1 MTAPLKTRVLITG
14 LAGFVG
20 GHLARELAARGDQE
34 LFGTVRGPDAPTGL
48 PLPGDRIS
56 SCDILDRPAVED
68 LVERVKPQCI
78 YHLAGKADLGAS
90 WDEPEETLRMN
101 AIGALNVIRAVLKT
115 SPDCRLLFVS
125 TAGVYGP
132 MSAGDDPLRE
142 NSPVAPLDPY
152 SVSKASAEL
161 LCFQYFASHRLQV
174 VVARPFNHVGPGQ
187 SARFL
192 IGRVVKL
199 IAEIESGV
207 RPPVLTLGNLSA
219 RRDFTDVRDVV
230 RAYRDLMDDGQAG
243 QVYNVSSGRSVEI
256 RRIVEIAVALAKVPV
271 RLESDEDRKRP
282 LDSPLLVGDSSK
294 LRRLAGWEAGISI
307 EQSVDDA
314 LDHARA
320 STGCGI

>member
-1 MTAPLKTRVLITG
+1 MARSLITG

-20 GHLARELAARGDQE
+20 GHLVRELAAHGDQE
-34 LFGTVRGPDAPTGL
+34 LFGSVRGACVPARL
-48 PLPGDRIS
+48 PLPNDRIS
-56 SCDILDRPAVED
+56 SCDILDRSAVED
-68 LVERVKPQCI
+68 LIARTKPHCI

-90 WDEPEETLRMN
+90 WDEPEETMQTN
-101 AIGALNVIRAVLKT
+101 AIGALNVIRAVLKH
-115 SPDCRLLFVS
+115 SPECRLLFVS

-132 MSAGDDPLRE
+132 MAAGEDALRE
-142 NSPVAPLDPY
+142 DRPIAPPDPY

-161 LCFQYFASHRLQV
+161 LCLQYFASHGLQV
-174 VVARPFNHVGPGQ
+174 IVVRPFNHVGPGQ

-199 IAEIESGV
+199 IAEIESNV

-230 RAYRDLMDDGQAG
+230 SAYHALIDKGAAG
-243 QVYNVSSGRSVEI
+243 EVYNIASGRGVEI
-256 RRIVEIAVALAKVPV
+256 RRIVDIAMGLSKVPV
-271 RLESDEDRKRP
+271 QLESDEDRKRP

-294 LRRLAGWEAGISI
+294 LRRLAGWEPRISI
-307 EQSVDDA
+307 EQSISDA

-320 STGCGI
+320 STGRRT

>member
-1 MTAPLKTRVLITG
+1 MTAQPERRALITG

-20 GHLARELAARGDQE
+20 GHLARELATHGDQE
-34 LFGTVRGPDAPTGL
+34 LFGSVRSPGVPVGL
-48 PLPGDRIS
+48 SLPNDRIS
-56 SCDILDRPAVED
+56 ICDIRDHSAVDD
-68 LVERVKPQCI
+68 LVARIKPHCI

-90 WDEPEETLRMN
+90 WDEPEETMQTN
-101 AIGALNVIRAVLKT
+101 AIGTLNVIRAVLKH
-115 SPDCRLLFVS
+115 SPECRLLFVS

-132 MSAGDDPLRE
+132 MPAGDDALRE
-142 NSPVAPLDPY
+142 DCPVVPLDPY

-161 LCFQYFASHRLQV
+161 LCFQYFTSHRLQA
-174 VVARPFNHVGPGQ
+174 VVARPFNHIGPGQ

-199 IAEIESGV
+199 IAEIESNV

-230 RAYRDLMDDGQAG
+230 RAYRALMDEGTAAE
-243 QVYNVSSGRSVEI
+243 VYNISSGRGVEI
-256 RRIVEIAVALAKVPV
+256 RGIVDIAMRLSKVPV
-271 RLESDEDRKRP
+271 QLESDEDRKRP

-294 LRRLAGWEAGISI
+294 LRRLAGWEPRISI
-307 EQSVDDA
+307 EQSVIDA

-320 STGCGI
+320 STGRGA